1 MAEEIAPTLFNAEPN
16 SGHYALANL
25 EKLDI
30 IKAIITQNVDELHQ
44 KAGTILV
51 YEVNGNINRFNCLG
65 CRESYNKE
73 RILRKLIKKKRSQ
86 PLCDY
91 CAAIISYKVTER

>member
-1 MAEEIAPTLFNAEPN
+1 MRDVLKELKNLESLLKDPSKFWQMAEEIAPTLFNAEPN

-51 YEVNGNINRFNCLG
+51 YEVHGNINRFNCLG
-65 CRESYNKE
+65 CRASYNKE
-73 RILRKLIKKKRSQ
+73 
-86 PLCDY
+86 
-91 CAAIISYKVTER
+91 